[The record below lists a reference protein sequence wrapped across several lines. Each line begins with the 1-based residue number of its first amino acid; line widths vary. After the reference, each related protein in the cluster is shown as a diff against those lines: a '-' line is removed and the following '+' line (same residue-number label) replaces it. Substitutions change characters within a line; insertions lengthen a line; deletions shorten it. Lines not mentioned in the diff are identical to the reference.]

1 MNNELRKRITGI
13 QHNIEKQKDELQE
26 ILEIEQDK
34 FDNMPEGL
42 QDSEKGEKMQ
52 EGIDNLETSIGELES
67 AVECLNEVLE

>member
-13 QHNIEKQKDELQE
+13 QLNIEKQKDELQE

-42 QDSEKGEKMQ
+42 QDSEKGEKIQ
-52 EGIDNLETSIGELES
+52 SGIDNLETSIGELES
-67 AVECLNEVLE
+67 AVECLNEVLA